1 MPKVTLEYNLPEET
15 EEMQT
20 AIDATKLAIT
30 LSDIQNEVFRPS
42 WKHGY
47 HNEELSKLLEK
58 EEVSRAIEL
67 IHEMFLDVLKE
78 NDTIKYI

>member
-1 MPKVTLEYNLPEET
+1 MPKVTLSFSLPEET
-15 EEMQT
+15 EEMNT

-47 HNEELSKLLEK
+47 NNEELNKLLEK

-67 IHEMFLDVLKE
+67 IHKMFLEVLKE

>member
-1 MPKVTLEYNLPEET
+1 MSKVTLSFSLPEET

-20 AIDATKLAIT
+20 AIDAAKLAIT

-42 WKHGY
+42 WKRGY
-47 HNEELSKLLEK
+47 SNEELNKLLEK

-67 IHEMFLDVLKE
+67 IHEMFLKVLKE